1 MQYDKIIVMVSDKT
15 MKEKNYHIDMTSGNL
30 LKNVFLFS
38 VPLML
43 TTCLQMVF
51 NAADTIVVGK
61 FSGEVAL
68 ASVGAT
74 SSVIF
79 LLISVFN
86 GLSVGTNVVVS
97 KYIGAHDDKKTS
109 LATHT
114 SIWISVVAGVLLTAI
129 GIAFSKPLLRIMS
142 TPEKLLPLSSLYM
155 KIYFSGIIFTL
166 IYDFGTAILRSSGDT
181 KRPLYFLAIAGGL
194 NVILNLLFVIV
205 FRMSVAG
212 VALAT
217 VISQGVSAV
226 LTLITLKNETN
237 ATKLLFSRL
246 ELNVSVAK
254 EIMSIGIPA
263 GIQGLVFSFSN
274 VVVQSGI
281 NSFNEA
287 NIIAGNSAA
296 LNLENFVYIGMDSFN
311 KATATFTAANV
322 GSKNYR
328 QIKHILWLTM
338 LLNVG
343 SGLLISSVIYFNGS
357 TFLGFYTNAAEV
369 VRYGMYRLAFVTL
382 FLPVQ
387 GIADSFIASSRGMGY
402 SNVPTIVM
410 LAGIC
415 GVRLIWLWSVF
426 AMSHTLSM
434 LYVCFPISWAV
445 TGVAEGIIWVISYRK
460 FMKKAL

>member
-1 MQYDKIIVMVSDKT
+1 
-15 MKEKNYHIDMTSGNL
+15 
-30 LKNVFLFS
+30 
-38 VPLML
+38 
-43 TTCLQMVF
+43 
-51 NAADTIVVGK
+51 
-61 FSGEVAL
+61 
-68 ASVGAT
+68 
-74 SSVIF
+74 
-79 LLISVFN
+79 
-86 GLSVGTNVVVS
+86 
-97 KYIGAHDDKKTS
+97 
-109 LATHT
+109 
-114 SIWISVVAGVLLTAI
+114 
-129 GIAFSKPLLRIMS
+129 
-142 TPEKLLPLSSLYM
+142 
-155 KIYFSGIIFTL
+155 
-166 IYDFGTAILRSSGDT
+166 
-181 KRPLYFLAIAGGL
+181 
-194 NVILNLLFVIV
+194 
-205 FRMSVAG
+205 MSVAG

-296 LNLENFVYIGMDSFN
+296 LNPENFVYIGMDSFN
-311 KATATFTAANV
+311 KVTTTFTAANV

-343 SGLLISSVIYFNGS
+343 SGLLISSVIYLNGS
-357 TFLGFYTNAAEV
+357 TFLGFYTNADEV

-387 GIADSFIASSRGMGY
+387 GIADSFIASSGGMGY

-410 LAGIC
+410 LARIC

-426 AMSHTLSM
+426 AMSHTLFM
-434 LYVCFPISWAV
+434 LYVFPSAGQLQV
-445 TGVAEGIIWVISYRK
+445 LLKELSGLSVIVNS
-460 FMKKAL
+460 

>member
-1 MQYDKIIVMVSDKT
+1 MVT
-15 MKEKNYHIDMTSGNL
+15 RMKDKNYHIDMTSGNL

-43 TTCLQMVF
+43 TTCLQMIF

-97 KYIGAHDDKKTS
+97 KYIGARNDEKTS
-109 LATHT
+109 DATHT
-114 SIWISVVAGVLLTAI
+114 SIWISLVAGVLLTVI
-129 GIAFSKPLLRIMS
+129 GIVFSKPLLRLMS

-155 KIYFSGIIFTL
+155 KIYFAGIIFTL

-181 KRPLYFLAIAGGL
+181 KRPLYFLALAGGL
-194 NVILNLLFVIV
+194 NVILNLLFVIA
-205 FRMSVAG
+205 FKMSVAG

-226 LTLITLKNETN
+226 LTVKTLMNETN
-237 ATKLLFSRL
+237 ATKLFFSKLKLDITTGR
-246 ELNVSVAK
+246 
-254 EIMSIGIPA
+254 EIMMIGIPA

-287 NIIAGNSAA
+287 NLIAGNSAA

-322 GSKNYR
+322 GAGNYK
-328 QIKHILWLTM
+328 QIKKILWLTM
-338 LLNVG
+338 LLDVG
-343 SGLLISSVIYFNGS
+343 SGLLISTVIYMNGS
-357 TFLGFYTNAAEV
+357 TFLGFYTNSADV
-369 VRYGMYRLAFVTL
+369 VRYGMYRLSFVTL

-387 GIADSFIASSRGMGY
+387 GIADSFISSSRGMGY
-402 SNVPTIVM
+402 SNVPTFIM

-426 AMSHTLSM
+426 AMNHTLSM
-434 LYVCFPISWAV
+434 LYICFPISWTV
-445 TGVAEGIIWVISYRK
+445 TGIAEGIIWFIGYRK
-460 FMKKAL
+460 FMKKVQ